1 MMCHL
6 SDGFV
11 HANPSTLENI
21 IQIHLSRVKVRSLPL
36 SGRKNRRRKTN
47 NNKNN
52 TEAQRAW
59 RDCKLFR
66 IAAMKE
72 GKAERGAQLR

>member
-1 MMCHL
+1 MCHL

-47 NNKNN
+47 NSKNN
-52 TEAQRAW
+52 TEAQRVW

-72 GKAERGAQLR
+72 GKAERGAQRR